1 MQRDSH
7 QARGASKLVTVYA
20 DALFFS
26 TSDAATRRA
35 PVLCAS
41 V

>member
-1 MQRDSH
+1 MQRDS

-20 DALFFS
+20 DALFS